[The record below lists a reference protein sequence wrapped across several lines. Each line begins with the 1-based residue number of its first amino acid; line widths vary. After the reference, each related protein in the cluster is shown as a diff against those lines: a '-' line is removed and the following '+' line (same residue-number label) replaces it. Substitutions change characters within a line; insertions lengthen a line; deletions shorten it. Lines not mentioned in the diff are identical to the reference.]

1 MLSVTPFNNEGDK
14 GVEAREKCRAECT
27 EGEERWMRR
36 LRGEEYTGEERKEGL
51 KERVRRLRCRVR

>member
-36 LRGEEYTGEERKEGL
+36 LRGEEYTGERGRKD
-51 KERVRRLRCRVR
+51 